1 MYIIIAGCGKVGSR
15 LADKLSW
22 EGHDV
27 VVVDSDESSLKRL
40 GSEFTGLKV
49 VGVPIDQD
57 VLKKAGVDKADA
69 VAAVTPDDNMNIMVS
84 QIARNIYNVP
94 RVIARIYNPTREHVF
109 HQFGLETICPTNL
122 SVDIMSSVLI
132 GKTLEAICTIG
143 STTVSYHYE
152 KPNKTQEGSQIKDI
166 KHPKD
171 GFIFGVIKNS
181 VFTFAY
187 PYIVVEKD
195 DLLVIST
202 QMD

>member
-1 MYIIIAGCGKVGSR
+1 MYIIIAGCGKVGSG
-15 LADKLSW
+15 LADKLCW

-27 VVVDSDESSLKRL
+27 VVVDSDEASFKRL
-40 GSEFTGLKV
+40 GNEFTGLKV

-57 VLKKAGVDKADA
+57 VLKKAGVDRADA

-84 QIARNIYNVP
+84 QIARNIHNVT
-94 RVIARIYNPTREHVF
+94 RVIARIYNPAREYVF

-122 SVDIMSSVLI
+122 SVDIMSSVLT
-132 GKTLEAICTIG
+132 GKTLEATCTIG
-143 STTVSYHYE
+143 STTISFHYV
-152 KPNKTQEGSQIKDI
+152 KPDKIQEGSQVKDI
-166 KHPKD
+166 KQPKD
-171 GFIFGVIKNS
+171 GFIFGVVKNS

-187 PYIVVEKD
+187 PYIVIEKD